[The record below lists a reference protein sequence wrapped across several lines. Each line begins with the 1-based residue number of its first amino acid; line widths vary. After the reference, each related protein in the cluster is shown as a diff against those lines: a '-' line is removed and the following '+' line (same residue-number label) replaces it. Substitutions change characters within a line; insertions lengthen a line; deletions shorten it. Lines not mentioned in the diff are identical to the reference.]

1 MRRLALLAGIL
12 VCSAGAFGQ
21 AMAEGALTHALSTA
35 TGTAMGKA
43 LGTATNQMTTRVAGR
58 LGQQTSNAVPRSRV
72 QTVKPGVPKPG
83 VPASGTTAEPPSG
96 GSLIASIQGAAP
108 QETTTTCAQ
117 VIQTPSA
124 ASPANAQVV
133 PEQKQSNCPAKGSEP
148 AGAKDQPANSYK
160 SVITLPAAK

>member
-43 LGTATNQMTTRVAGR
+43 LGTATNQMTSRVAGR
-58 LGQQTSNAVPRSRV
+58 LGQQTSPAVPRSKI
-72 QTVKPGVPKPG
+72 QTVRPGVQKSAA
-83 VPASGTTAEPPSG
+83 VPPSGTTAEPPAG

-108 QETTTTCAQ
+108 QAKCDSTTQDSQNQQPDSTSK
-117 VIQTPSA
+117 PA
-124 ASPANAQVV
+124 A
-133 PEQKQSNCPAKGSEP
+133 CPATTDSHPSE
-148 AGAKDQPANSYK
+148 
-160 SVITLPAAK
+160 ITLPAAK

>member
-43 LGTATNQMTTRVAGR
+43 LGTATNQMTNRVSGR
-58 LGQQTSNAVPRSRV
+58 LGQQTSPTAPRSKI
-72 QTVKPGVPKPG
+72 QTVKPGVQNSAAVSP
-83 VPASGTTAEPPSG
+83 SGTTAEPPAG

-108 QETTTTCAQ
+108 PVPCD
-117 VIQTPSA
+117 
-124 ASPANAQVV
+124 SPAKDPQSKQTDST
-133 PEQKQSNCPAKGSEP
+133 QKPAPCPSTADTHPSE
-148 AGAKDQPANSYK
+148 
-160 SVITLPAAK
+160 ITLPAAK